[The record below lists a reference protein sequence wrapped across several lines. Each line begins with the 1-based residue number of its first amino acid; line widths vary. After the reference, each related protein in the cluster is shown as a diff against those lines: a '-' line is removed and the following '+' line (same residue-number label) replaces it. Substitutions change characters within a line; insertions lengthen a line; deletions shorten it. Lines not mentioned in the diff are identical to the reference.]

1 MVTIAHIS
9 DPHVG
14 SPYFVPNLMNR
25 VIVEINELGPDLVIC
40 SGDLTNEGYRQE
52 YKNWVAYAERLK
64 APLFTVPGNHDA
76 RNVGYLHFEELIGPR
91 HWSIDVGGV
100 RVVGA
105 DSSEPDLNEG
115 QIGRE
120 RYPWIKEQ
128 FSQPAD
134 LKVFVLHHHLIP
146 VPGTGR
152 ERSTV
157 MDAGD
162 LLEELIAAGVNIV
175 LSGHKH
181 VPYVWRLE
189 NLYIANAG
197 TVASLRAP
205 RVHQALLQRA
215 GVRGRRGQDH
225 PEVPL
230 RRRKRHRPLRA
241 VLRRAVLPGVR
252 TAGSAGPGTHGVG
265 PGRGPRPSKGT
276 VVRVLVLVDGEH
288 YPPVTRWGIEA
299 ARSKGHEVIAAL
311 FLGGEEKVDPG
322 TLPDLGLPTL
332 PAGSDI
338 TKALADAID
347 QVRPEA
353 VLDLSDE
360 PVVGYR
366 ERMEL
371 AAVSLVRGIPYL
383 GPDFRL
389 DPPISGPPLGVPTV
403 AVIGTGKRTGKTAI
417 GGEVARVAAAM
428 GLNPILV
435 AMGRGGPPKPRV
447 ARGGT
452 VTLDV
457 LLDLVRRGEHAASDY
472 LEDAIT
478 TGVTTIGAR
487 RAGGGL
493 AGAPFVS
500 NVREAAELAVE
511 LGAGLVILEGSG
523 SAVPPSP
530 GTPGSWPSRPRRRPS
545 TWAGTWAPID
555 CCYRTWWC
563 LQWWGA
569 RSQGPRTSSP

>member
-64 APLFTVPGNHDA
+64 ARLFTVPGNHDA

-91 HWSIDVGGV
+91 HWSIDVGGA

-120 RYPWIKEQ
+120 RYPWIREQ

-197 TVASLRAP
+197 TVASLRLRGYTKPCYNVLEFEGDEVKITRMFPFGGGSVIAHFSLSSGEQFYREFEP
-205 RVHQALLQRA
+205 PVRA
-215 GVRGRRGQDH
+215 TGLD
-225 PEVPL
+225 L
-230 RRRKRHRPLRA
+230 RR
-241 VLRRAVLPGVR
+241 
-252 TAGSAGPGTHGVG
+252 
-265 PGRGPRPSKGT
+265 
-276 VVRVLVLVDGEH
+276 E
-288 YPPVTRWGIEA
+288 
-299 ARSKGHEVIAAL
+299 
-311 FLGGEEKVDPG
+311 
-322 TLPDLGLPTL
+322 
-332 PAGSDI
+332 
-338 TKALADAID
+338 
-347 QVRPEA
+347 
-353 VLDLSDE
+353 
-360 PVVGYR
+360 
-366 ERMEL
+366 
-371 AAVSLVRGIPYL
+371 
-383 GPDFRL
+383 
-389 DPPISGPPLGVPTV
+389 
-403 AVIGTGKRTGKTAI
+403 
-417 GGEVARVAAAM
+417 
-428 GLNPILV
+428 
-435 AMGRGGPPKPRV
+435 
-447 ARGGT
+447 
-452 VTLDV
+452 
-457 LLDLVRRGEHAASDY
+457 
-472 LEDAIT
+472 
-478 TGVTTIGAR
+478 
-487 RAGGGL
+487 
-493 AGAPFVS
+493 
-500 NVREAAELAVE
+500 
-511 LGAGLVILEGSG
+511 
-523 SAVPPSP
+523 
-530 GTPGSWPSRPRRRPS
+530 
-545 TWAGTWAPID
+545 
-555 CCYRTWWC
+555 
-563 LQWWGA
+563 
-569 RSQGPRTSSP
+569 TS